1 MQYQIIISNDKE
13 EVLSSQFFFDELPKD
28 IEIIEMIE
36 EDMGTKAEVVLLEN
50 DKFTKHLSTYE
61 LIF

>member
-13 EVLSSQFFFDELPKD
+13 EVLSSQFFFDKLPKD
-28 IEIIEMIE
+28 IEIVEMIE
-36 EDMGTKAEVVLLEN
+36 KDMGTKAEVVLLEN